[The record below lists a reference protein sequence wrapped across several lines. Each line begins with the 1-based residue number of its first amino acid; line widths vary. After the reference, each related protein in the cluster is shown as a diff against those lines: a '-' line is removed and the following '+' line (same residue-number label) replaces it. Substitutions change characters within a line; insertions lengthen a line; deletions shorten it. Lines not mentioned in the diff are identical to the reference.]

1 MIYKGHIC
9 DGCGKAFEEDDDI
22 VVCPECATPQH
33 RECYNKNHACVN
45 SDKHSDEFTWK
56 APDGVNPVTAKKE
69 EPVKTIPCPN
79 CGYNNPVGSES
90 CKQCSMKFTLF
101 GFNVVD
107 ANNKL
112 EEEEKSA
119 LSEKNEGA
127 DIPEYKAPFTVGEG
141 EGFEENG
148 NEGIKPQT
156 QIDEVEQKLIDT
168 ITSASGF
175 SPDGESFSFG
185 GPFPRDDKTCGVH
198 TNLLG
203 AFIGTSAMK
212 YIEKFKRMDM
222 GRKLSFNWAAF
233 FFSPYWFFYRKLVKP
248 GIIFMTIAFCTS
260 IISTPYLLEFIEA
273 AEPLMEKFATVTDE
287 AEMTLLMSQLQEMYI
302 PVIIFMAV
310 NFVVNLIA
318 GFIANPLYKKY
329 CVSSIKEIEH
339 LPDRKGSMAVLLRK
353 GGAAPLYALLALL
366 AENIISSV
374 IGMFM

>member
-9 DGCGKAFEEDDDI
+9 DGCGRKFTEDDDI

-45 SDKHSDEFTWK
+45 ADKHSEDFTWT

-69 EPVKTIPCPN
+69 APVKTIPCPN
-79 CGYNNPVGSES
+79 CGYNNPEGSES

-112 EEEEKSA
+112 EEEERA
-119 LSEKNEGA
+119 APSENA

-141 EGFEENG
+141 EGFEK
-148 NEGIKPQT
+148 NEEEELKPQT
-156 QIDEVEQKLIDT
+156 AKDEIEQKLIDT
-168 ITSASGF
+168 ITSTSGF

-203 AFIGTSAMK
+203 AFIGSNAMR

-222 GRKLSFNWAAF
+222 GRKLSFNWAAAL
-233 FFSPYWFFYRKLVKP
+233 FSPYWFFYRKLVKP
-248 GIIFMTIAFCTS
+248 GIIFMTISFCLS
-260 IISTPYLLEFIEA
+260 IVSTPYLLKFMETV
-273 AEPLMEKFATVTDE
+273 EPLMNQFATAATE
-287 AEMTLLMSQLQEMYI
+287 ADVNLLMAQLQQAYTPAI
-302 PVIIFMAV
+302 LFMGV
-310 NFVVNLIA
+310 NFIINIIA

-339 LPDRKGSMAVLLRK
+339 LPDRKNSMAVLLRK

-366 AENIISSV
+366 AENILSSV
-374 IGMFM
+374 VSMFM